1 MSKISKITSVL
12 LAGTLTVSGFNGSLK
27 VLANEQQA
35 TNEEETSSIQ
45 TDAQDLSGVSEEDMK
60 DDFHNQ
66 KTTKTTIVENENEI
80 STYSLEEVDEDNY
93 KYLSDLNYETS
104 SKVGWGSIQKDKDV
118 EGGTITLKVNGAVT
132 TFKKGMGA
140 HATSNLIY
148 HISDLKKK
156 GYNVLSTYAGVDYDK
171 NGKSDGVSFH
181 IWGSTDGTNW
191 TELDSTGTLKPANNA
206 KYFNIDVSKYE
217 YIKLEARSEGTTAS
231 DHSVYGDLRLLKT
244 GYSITSEDYQGL
256 KTVAQ
261 YDAEL
266 SKNSVEENIKNH
278 KDLILKRELVNRI
291 GYQAIQNL
299 YKEKPEELKATLDWL
314 VNDTEN
320 LQLFIEA
327 GGYFSGTGENALNA
341 LVNLYTEYHNDMNNK
356 TYKKMLLATAAAY
369 SKNIRTF
376 LVNYGGV
383 ATNSDP
389 VVKYKYFKNLYDEGL
404 FVRKAEFDNYSME
417 IMRTVMDARI
427 NDEEISWLRNYIDKK
442 YPASTSLNNWARYNG
457 YGYAKYEKPNW
468 GRADFYAEEN
478 KTKWDEK
485 YDFTKYD
492 ISYGEKNRY
501 RLWMVMEQGAICWGL
516 SGLGMV
522 INEVQGIPAIG
533 TYQPGHEAYML
544 YKQTADG
551 KGTWSISDNISG
563 YKNSFTRWG
572 GSTNTEHRLL
582 LEWGQK
588 EYNTLNSGNN
598 TSYILLAQDA
608 LNDYN
613 NYLNSMFY
621 VLLSNSYKEGSA
633 QHEEALKKA
642 LECYNKNIDAL
653 YGLYKSYLTD
663 TTTTDDEWV
672 ALAQQISTNL
682 RYFPA
687 PMVDLLN
694 LIQKQVK
701 DQNKVFGISL
711 MKTESLQLAS
721 KATSKESL
729 QDGACREVANSL
741 LGKESIELASFSFS
755 GDKKNTIILD
765 DSYATY
771 TVQVR
776 VSLDG
781 GNTWEKFENG
791 ETFTTQHEIK
801 LSDEQVSKI
810 SADKDILV
818 GLMGTTAN
826 YTIDIKEGQKV
837 GSGLYKND
845 EENVL
850 VGNTENLQYSIDN
863 GETWNDYVGGVQS
876 DIRFNGRIVVKF
888 RYKAHD
894 NYVQGPVDQYTFSV
908 DKNDPTSQYLQ
919 LRHVKLYDY
928 SSQQSDR
935 SDHAAIGFIDGSA
948 NTSWFT
954 KFDTYDA
961 KYYAVEFD
969 QVRYIR
975 KVTYLPYIQNG
986 RLKSGEIYTSMNGQ
1000 DWTLVHTFSNLA
1012 NNTDL
1017 KTIDLGNA
1025 VQAKYLKIVATE
1037 NYGDNETNAKMYF
1050 SGKMLAFYEDTT
1062 KVYVADP
1069 ELSYSITD
1077 LTNENVTATI
1087 KLPEGCESINGT
1099 SHVFEQNGTFTFE
1112 YKDPNSEVKTV
1123 EANVTWIDKEAP
1135 TATVT
1140 YSTENPTNGEVVA
1153 TLSNIS
1159 ESVTGETS
1167 YTFTENG
1174 THDFVILDAAGNTAT
1189 IQAKVTWIDKE
1200 APVLG
1205 VTFDKDSATNTN
1217 VVATLTGYDNND
1229 KILDGSNGVYT
1240 FTENGTY
1247 TFKVQDEAGNV
1258 SELPVEVTWIDREK
1272 PVADVVY
1279 DIQDATTDNVIA
1291 RLENISSDAKVVGEA
1306 THTFTE
1312 NGTYEFKLVDEAGN
1326 ENIVTATVTWI
1337 DREAPKV
1344 TLAYSTEKLT
1354 NEDVT
1359 VTVEGMK
1366 DDEYVVDGDAT
1377 YKFTENGTHTFIVRD
1392 KAGNTTVLNAN
1403 VTWIDKVKA
1412 SATIEYSETEWTS
1425 DAVTVSLKDISE
1437 EVEFMDGSNGTH
1449 KFSDNGTYTFKLKDK
1464 AGNIT
1469 EYGVKVA
1476 NIDKAKPSVTLN
1488 KKSDK
1493 DGAYAQLNLGNSK
1506 VQVVLVNGDT
1516 ADASYKMMADGTYVY
1531 RLRNEAGDEFNYTV
1545 KLEGLK
1551 QEQNESIGTVGGN
1564 TSSNN
1569 GSSSNENNT
1578 TNTGNQVGNNTD
1590 DKTGTSE
1597 DSSNDTTNK
1606 VEESKPVQKPNK
1618 PSFIQSIVSF
1628 FNKIFSSVR
1637 STFRF

>member
-1 MSKISKITSVL
+1 MSKMNKVTSVL
-12 LAGTLTVSGFNGSLK
+12 LAGTLTVSGFSGSLK
-27 VLANEQQA
+27 VLANEQT
-35 TNEEETSSIQ
+35 TNEEEISSIQ
-45 TDAQDLSGVSEEDMK
+45 TEAQDLSGVSEEEMQ
-60 DDFHNQ
+60 DDFQNQ
-66 KTTKTTIVENENEI
+66 KTTKTTIVDENQGI
-80 STYSLEEVDEDNY
+80 STNSLDEVDEDNY
-93 KYLSDLNYETS
+93 KYLSDLNYESS

-118 EGGTITLKVNGAVT
+118 EGGIITLKVNGTKT

-148 HISDLKKK
+148 HISDLKNK
-156 GYNVLSTYAGVDYDK
+156 GYTVLSTYAGVDYDK

-181 IWGSTDGTNW
+181 VWGSVDGKEW
-191 TELDSTGTLKPANNA
+191 TELDKTETLKPADDA
-206 KYFNIDVSKYE
+206 KYFNIDVKAYE
-217 YIKLEARSEGTTAS
+217 YIKLEARSEGSNAS

-244 GYSITSEDYQGL
+244 DYDVASENYQGIQ
-256 KTVAQ
+256 TVAQ
-261 YDAEL
+261 YDAQI
-266 SKNSVEENIKNH
+266 SKNSVEENMKNH

-291 GYQAIQNL
+291 GYQAIQNV
-299 YKEKPEELKATLDWL
+299 YKEKPEQLQKTLDWL
-314 VNDTEN
+314 LNDTEN

-327 GGYFSGTGENALNA
+327 GGYFSGSGENALNA
-341 LVNLYTEYHNDMNNK
+341 LVNLYTAYSDDMGNK
-356 TYKKMLLATAAAY
+356 TYKKMLLATAVAY

-383 ATNSDP
+383 ATASDP
-389 VVKYKYFKNLYDEGL
+389 VVKYKYFKQLYDEGL
-404 FVRKAEFDNYSME
+404 FVRKSEFDNYTME

-427 NDEEISWLRNYIDKK
+427 NDEEISWLRNYIEKK
-442 YPASTSLNNWARYNG
+442 YPALTSLNVWQRYNG
-457 YGYAKYEKPNW
+457 YGYAKYERPNW
-468 GRADFYAEEN
+468 GRDDFYAEEN
-478 KTKWDEK
+478 KESWDQK
-485 YDFTKYD
+485 YDFSKYG

-522 INEVQGIPAIG
+522 VNEVQGIPAIG
-533 TYQPGHEAYML
+533 TFQPGHEAYML
-544 YKQTADG
+544 YKQNADG

-572 GSTNTEHRLL
+572 NSTGIEHRLL

-588 EYNTLNSGNN
+588 EYNVLNSGNN

-608 LNDYN
+608 LNDYD

-621 VLLSNSYKEGSA
+621 VLLSNSYAQGSA

-642 LECYNKNIDAL
+642 LQSYNKNIDAL
-653 YGLYKSYLTD
+653 YALYKSYKND
-663 TTTTDDEWV
+663 DNITDDEWV
-672 ALAQQISTNL
+672 ALAQHISTNL

-694 LIQKQVK
+694 LIQKQVTDESK
-701 DQNKVFGISL
+701 LFAISL

-741 LGKESIELASFSFS
+741 LGKESISLASFSFS
-755 GDKKNTIILD
+755 GDKKNTIVLD
-765 DSYATY
+765 ESYAPY

-781 GNTWEKFENG
+781 GNTWETFENN

-801 LSDEQVSKI
+801 LSDEQVSRI
-810 SADKDILV
+810 TADKDILV

-826 YTIDIKEGQKV
+826 YTIDIKDGQKV

-845 EENVL
+845 DENVI
-850 VGNTENLQYSIDN
+850 VGNTDNLQYSVDN
-863 GETWNDYVGGVQS
+863 GVTWNDYVGGIQS
-876 DIRFNGRIVVKF
+876 DIRFDGHIVVKF

-894 NYVQGPVDQYTFSV
+894 NYVQGPVDQYTFNV
-908 DKNDPTSQYLQ
+908 DKNEATSQYLQ
-919 LRHVKLYDY
+919 LRHVSLYDY

-935 SDHAAIGFIDGSA
+935 SDHAAIGFIDGNV

-969 QVRYIR
+969 QVRYIT

-986 RLKSGEIYTSMNGQ
+986 RLKSGEIYTSMNGK
-1000 DWTLVHTFSNLA
+1000 DWTLVHEFSDLA

-1017 KTIDLGNA
+1017 KTIDLGKA

-1050 SGKMLAFYEDTT
+1050 SGKMLGFYEDTT
-1062 KVYVADP
+1062 KVYMEEP
-1069 ELSYSITD
+1069 ELSYSTTD
-1077 LTNENVTATI
+1077 LTNENVTATL
-1087 KLPEGCESINGT
+1087 KLPEGCESMNTT
-1099 SHVFEQNGTFTFE
+1099 SYEFEKNGTFTFE
-1112 YKDPNSEVKTV
+1112 YKDPNGVVKTV
-1123 EANVTWIDKEAP
+1123 DANVTWIDKEAP

-1140 YSTENPTNGEVVA
+1140 YSTESPTNGEVVA
-1153 TLSNIS
+1153 TLSDLS
-1159 ESVTGETS
+1159 ENVIGDTS

-1174 THDFVILDAAGNTAT
+1174 THDFIIRDAAGNTAT

-1217 VVATLTGYDNND
+1217 VVATLNGYDNTD
-1229 KILDGSNGVYT
+1229 TILDGSNGVYT

-1247 TFKVQDEAGNV
+1247 TFKVQDAAGNV

-1272 PVADVVY
+1272 PVADIVY
-1279 DIQDATTDNVIA
+1279 SIQDATTDNVIA
-1291 RLENISSDAKVVGEA
+1291 RLENISSDAKVVGES
-1306 THTFTE
+1306 TYTFTE
-1312 NGTYEFKLVDEAGN
+1312 NGSYEFKLVDEAGN
-1326 ENIVTATVTWI
+1326 ENTITATVDWI
-1337 DREAPKV
+1337 DREAPNV
-1344 TLAYSTEKLT
+1344 SLVYSTEKLT

-1359 VTVEGMK
+1359 VSVQGMK
-1366 DDEYVVDGDAT
+1366 DDEYVVDGDASYT
-1377 YKFTENGTHTFIVRD
+1377 FTENGTHTFIVRD

-1403 VTWIDKVKA
+1403 VTWIDKIKA
-1412 SATIEYSETEWTS
+1412 SAKIVYSETEWTS
-1425 DAVTVSLKDISE
+1425 DPVTVSLKDLSE
-1437 EVEFMDGSNGTH
+1437 EVEFIDGSNGTY
-1449 KFSDNGTYTFKLKDK
+1449 KFSENGVYTFKLKDK

-1469 EYGVKVA
+1469 EYTVKVA
-1476 NIDKAKPSVTLN
+1476 NIDKEKPSVTVN
-1488 KKSDK
+1488 KTSDK
-1493 DGAYAQLNLGNSK
+1493 DGVYAQLNLGNSK
-1506 VQVVLVNGDT
+1506 VEVVLVNGDV
-1516 ADASYKMMADGTYVY
+1516 ADALYKMTADGTYVY
-1531 RLRNEAGDEFNYTV
+1531 RLRNASGDEFNYTV

-1551 QEQNESIGTVGGN
+1551 QEQNDANTVGGN

-1569 GSSSNENNT
+1569 GNVSNGNDTTTEENGST
-1578 TNTGNQVGNNTD
+1578 SDTN
-1590 DKTGTSE
+1590 DKTETVE
-1597 DSSNDTTNK
+1597 DSSDQTSNK
-1606 VEESKPVQKPNK
+1606 EESKPVQKPSK
-1618 PSFIQSIVSF
+1618 PSFVQSVVSF
-1628 FNKIFSSVR
+1628 FHKIFSSIKSV
-1637 STFRF
+1637 FKF